1 MEGPL
6 HIVNLPVWLLVTL
19 GTGAIA
25 CLALGA
31 GASWLLR
38 GWHHGRQPAGA
49 LPLRGRGGP
58 QRTVAPEADTCFGLT
73 AREDFEDYL
82 ADAALRCDRDQQA
95 LCVLL
100 LDIDDL
106 SSLNETHGREV
117 GDAALR
123 VIAQRLLAQTAD
135 KRALT
140 RSGGDEF
147 LLIVERGPG
156 PASAI
161 ADEMLLALSQPIE
174 IDGRTLRLTASI
186 GIASYPLHGAAQRLP
201 ALANTAMRAVK
212 EIGGNAWAAFDPQM
226 AIDQRARAALLADL
240 RVAVHGKQLELFYQP
255 KIDAVT
261 MQITAAEALLRWRH
275 PKLGIIS
282 PSVFIPLAER
292 HGLIS
297 ELGNWVIDDAARQA
311 GKWRAKGLRMRV
323 AINLSAYQMR
333 QDDVVPRI
341 VQALKR
347 HKLHPERFTVEI
359 TESLALENTKATQS
373 TFERLRKAGL
383 HVAIDDFGAGQ
394 TSLAYLRQ
402 LPASEL
408 KMDMSLVRDLA
419 TSEDAR
425 AIAQAVITLAHTLNR
440 RVVAEGVETVA
451 QRDWLLGAGCDEMQ
465 GYLFAKPMTSSALG
479 LWALDDGADQ
489 RATFSASMFKETA
502 PFIR

>member
-1 MEGPL
+1 
-6 HIVNLPVWLLVTL
+6 
-19 GTGAIA
+19 
-25 CLALGA
+25 
-31 GASWLLR
+31 
-38 GWHHGRQPAGA
+38 
-49 LPLRGRGGP
+49 
-58 QRTVAPEADTCFGLT
+58 
-73 AREDFEDYL
+73 
-82 ADAALRCDRDQQA
+82 
-95 LCVLL
+95 
-100 LDIDDL
+100 
-106 SSLNETHGREV
+106 
-117 GDAALR
+117 
-123 VIAQRLLAQTAD
+123 
-135 KRALT
+135 
-140 RSGGDEF
+140 
-147 LLIVERGPG
+147 
-156 PASAI
+156 
-161 ADEMLLALSQPIE
+161 
-174 IDGRTLRLTASI
+174 LRLTASI
-186 GIASYPLHGAAQRLP
+186 GIATYPLHGAAQRLP
-201 ALANTAMRAVK
+201 ALATTAMRAVK

-282 PSVFIPLAER
+282 PGVFIPLAER

-311 GKWRAKGLRMRV
+311 GKWREKGLRMRV

-333 QDDVVPRI
+333 QDDVVSRI

-347 HKLHPERFTVEI
+347 HKLQPERFTVEI

-419 TSEDAR
+419 SSEDAR

-451 QRDWLLGAGCDEMQ
+451 QRDWLLAAGCDEMQ

-489 RATFSASMFKETA
+489 RATFSASMFKETM
-502 PFIR
+502 PVLR

>member
-1 MEGPL
+1 MEVPTQAISLPL
-6 HIVNLPVWLLVTL
+6 WLLVAI
-19 GTGAIA
+19 GVGALA

-31 GASWLLR
+31 GASWL
-38 GWHHGRQPAGA
+38 W
-49 LPLRGRGGP
+49 RGRYGTRP
-58 QRTVAPEADTCFGLT
+58 AAALAAVPEADTCFGL
-73 AREDFEDYL
+73 AVREDFEDCL
-82 ADAALRCDRDQQA
+82 AQAAARCELDQQA
-95 LCVLL
+95 LSVLL

-106 SSLNETHGREV
+106 SSLNEVHGRVV

-123 VIAQRLLAQTAD
+123 VIAQRLRAQTAD
-135 KRALT
+135 RQPDRRALT
-140 RSGGDEF
+140 RIGSDEF
-147 LLIVERGPG
+147 LLVVEQGPG
-156 PASAI
+156 PASAV
-161 ADEMLLALSQPIE
+161 ADEMLLVLSQPIE

-186 GIASYPLHGAAQRLP
+186 GIASSPSHGAAQRLP
-201 ALANTAMRAVK
+201 ALAKTAMRAVK
-212 EIGGNAWAAFDPQM
+212 EVGGNGWAAFDPQM

-255 KIDAVT
+255 KIDALT

-282 PSVFIPLAER
+282 PAVFIPLAER

-311 GKWRAKGLRMRV
+311 GKWREKGLRMRV

-347 HKLHPERFTVEI
+347 HKLQPERFTVEI

-425 AIAQAVITLAHTLNR
+425 AIAQAVITLAHTLER

-451 QRDWLLGAGCDEMQ
+451 QRDWLLAAGCDEMQ
-465 GYLFAKPMTSSALG
+465 GYLFAKPMTASALG
-479 LWALDDGADQ
+479 LWALDDGAEQ
-489 RATFSASMFKETA
+489 RANFSASMFKETA
-502 PFIR
+502 PLLR